1 MSLAWATP
9 HVATGIRYEPTISI
23 EALRSWE
30 QRAKKSLNCSIGADS
45 SVVAGHA
52 RPVGMP
58 GLSACP
64 VSAGMPGQCR
74 LSRHP
79 HARRILPRRL
89 NARVIGKSRIRILIE
104 IDLLMQHAGF
114 NHKIA

>member
-58 GLSACP
+58 G
-64 VSAGMPGQCR
+64 QCR

-104 IDLLMQHAGF
+104 IDLLMQD
-114 NHKIA
+114 